1 MGCFIFFSSSFFSL
15 LGKRGQADLGAAL
28 PKEQVPLR
36 SPSAGKKEEQTQLL
50 STLPLLWAFGKQKEA
65 GSYQA
70 AILHGLGA
78 AKLSTSDIKNT
89 EIIPNEWCPP
99 LEPPVLAS
107 QVCGEP
113 G

>member
-50 STLPLLWAFGKQKEA
+50 STLPLLWAFGKQKQA

-70 AILHGLGA
+70 AIPHSLGA
-78 AKLSTSDIKNT
+78 AKLSTSDVKNT
-89 EIIPNEWCPP
+89 EILPNEWSPP
-99 LEPPVLAS
+99 LEPPALAS
-107 QVCGEP
+107 QVFREP